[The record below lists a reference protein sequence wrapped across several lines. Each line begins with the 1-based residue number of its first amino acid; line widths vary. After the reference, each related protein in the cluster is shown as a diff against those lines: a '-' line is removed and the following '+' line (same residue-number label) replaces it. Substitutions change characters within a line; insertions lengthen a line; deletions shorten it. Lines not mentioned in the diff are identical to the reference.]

1 MGRAEIVH
9 VMRPR
14 LRVIALTVAVA
25 IASVA
30 PAASQERLGAT
41 PSADESAAALSRR
54 IDDLE
59 RETREHIEAL
69 RRELDARSAE
79 LARERELRAEL
90 ERRVAALGGSAPAPA
105 PQPAGAAG
113 TASAA
118 APSQATGAA
127 DARFQAGSEQRN
139 ENPDPLADIPRVGK
153 DIVGNVY
160 SSDKVKVRLGM
171 SLRTNFQF
179 NSTPV
184 GDQVSKA
191 LLPDPTISGGGDN
204 TGRGSFRALA
214 GFSRVLFAVQG
225 PDTLGGQTLGY
236 LEFDFARNLSGG
248 ENGAINPNPRIRH
261 AYLRWTFGDVG
272 KPGSILLLTV
282 GQTGGYLDLVPD
294 TVDFNSMLGG
304 LGATLRRNPRA
315 HLAYGIPVGDSGR
328 LVFAGGL
335 ERPFLGSDAVGGDL
349 GNGDVGGI
357 PIFSGGVGYESTQRL
372 ALGDE
377 FGIGSLKAGAR
388 FAWGRFEERF
398 KAGTLEPDFGLQ
410 SGFDE
415 RDFSARAVHGGITI
429 DRLGFNS
436 EGRARTFSFKMNGL
450 WTRGEA
456 SFLDAAFD
464 RRTVID
470 EDGSLVAARSSG
482 GFVNPIFYVT
492 DNVSLRWAGGA
503 QYALDADR
511 LPITGSFT
519 KGYFRTRN
527 WQSEASVWWTPGP
540 FTFAVAYNFTRTNYR
555 KIDPLTFAGSDLVND
570 NSKVEAIAWFSF

>member
-1 MGRAEIVH
+1 MGRAEVIH
-9 VMRPR
+9 VSCRR
-14 LRVIALTVAVA
+14 LRAATLTILVIVALIAPA
-25 IASVA
+25 IAQERAA
-30 PAASQERLGAT
+30 PA
-41 PSADESAAALSRR
+41 PSSDVSSEDLARR
-54 IDDLE
+54 IDALE
-59 RETREHIEAL
+59 RSTKEQIDAL

-79 LARERELRAEL
+79 LATERERRAEL
-90 ERRVAALGGSAPAPA
+90 ERRVAELSGSATIASPSGS
-105 PQPAGAAG
+105 AGAVNA
-113 TASAA
+113 TVPTQAA
-118 APSQATGAA
+118 TDTKAQ
-127 DARFQAGSEQRN
+127 FQAGSDQRN
-139 ENPDPLADIPRVGK
+139 EHPDPLADLPRVGK
-153 DIVGNVY
+153 DLVGNVY
-160 SSDKVKVRLGM
+160 SSDKFKVRLGM

-191 LLPDPTISGGGDN
+191 LLPDLTIPGGGDN
-204 TGRGSFRALA
+204 ADRGSFRALA

-236 LEFDFARNLSGG
+236 LEFDFSRNLSGG
-248 ENGAINPNPRIRH
+248 ESGALNPNPRIRH
-261 AYLRWTFGDVG
+261 AYLRWTFGDIG

-335 ERPFLGSDAVGGDL
+335 ERPFLGSDTVGGDL
-349 GNGDVGGI
+349 GNGDVGEI

-377 FGIGSLKAGAR
+377 FGIGSLKVGAR

-398 KAGTLEPDFGLQ
+398 KAGTLEPDFTLQ

-415 RDFSARAVHGGITI
+415 RDFSARALHGGISI

-436 EGRARTFSFKMNGL
+436 EGRARTFSFKMGGM
-450 WTRGEA
+450 WTSGEA

-470 EDGSLVAARSSG
+470 EDGELVAARSSG

-519 KGYFRTRN
+519 KGNFRTRN
-527 WQSEASVWWTPGP
+527 WQSEASLWWTPGP

-555 KIDPLTFAGSDLVND
+555 KIDPVTLFSSDLVNE
-570 NSKVEAIAWFSF
+570 NAKIEAIAWFSF